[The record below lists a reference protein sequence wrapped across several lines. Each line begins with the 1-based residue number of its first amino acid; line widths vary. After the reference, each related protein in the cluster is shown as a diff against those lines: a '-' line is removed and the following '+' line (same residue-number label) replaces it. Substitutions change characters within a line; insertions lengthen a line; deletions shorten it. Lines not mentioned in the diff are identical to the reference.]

1 VPATLAAVRA
11 LVQRVSWARIR
22 VGDEV
27 VSQLGSVPFAP
38 EGGLLPAEVLPAP
51 GLAVLVGVTHTD
63 TDKSAETLANRLWNL
78 RLLADEEGR
87 MNRSCA
93 ETGGGLL
100 VVSQFTLYGDI
111 SKGRR
116 PSWLA
121 AAPGEVAE
129 PLVEAVVGALR
140 ALGARV
146 GTGRFG
152 ADMTVELANEGPATL
167 LVEV

>member
-1 VPATLAAVRA
+1 MRA

-27 VSQLGSVPFAP
+27 VSQLGTVPFAD
-38 EGGLLPAEVLPAP
+38 GSSSGPAEVLPAP

-63 TDKSAETLANRLWNL
+63 DEASARTLANRLWNL

-129 PLVEAVVGALR
+129 PLVEAVVAALR
-140 ALGARV
+140 DLGARV